1 MRHVLVDDKIYNLF
15 IDTGFVPND
24 IINMIAIK
32 IINKTSLN
40 QMEMSIFYNKTNEI
54 NQEILN
60 LQKTIR

>member
-1 MRHVLVDDKIYNLF
+1 MGHVLVDDKIYNLF

-40 QMEMSIFYNKTNEI
+40 QMEISIFYNKTNEI

-60 LQKTIR
+60 LQKTFK

>member
-1 MRHVLVDDKIYNLF
+1 MHVLVDDKIYNLF
-15 IDTGFVPND
+15 IDTGFVPKD

-32 IINKTSLN
+32 VINKTQLN

>member
-1 MRHVLVDDKIYNLF
+1 MGHVLVDDKIYNLF

>member
-1 MRHVLVDDKIYNLF
+1 MGHVLVDDKIYNLF

-60 LQKTIR
+60 LKKTIR

>member
-1 MRHVLVDDKIYNLF
+1 MGHVLVDDKIYNLF
-15 IDTGFVPND
+15 IDTGFVPNE

-60 LQKTIR
+60 LQKTFK

>member
-1 MRHVLVDDKIYNLF
+1 MGHVLVDDKIYNLF

-60 LQKTIR
+60 LQKTFK

>member
-60 LQKTIR
+60 LQKTFK

>member
-1 MRHVLVDDKIYNLF
+1 MHVLVDDKIYNLF

-60 LQKTIR
+60 LQKTIK